1 MTAAAPLL
9 SVRDLRIAFGQS
21 DGRWASIVDGVGF
34 DVRPGEVA
42 CLVGQSGCGK
52 TATAR
57 AILAVL
63 DGVPGVVGGQV
74 THRDAGGRL
83 VSLYP
88 DDLTARPLTPDA
100 PRPFARAAQARRQA
114 EARFAPLQGRTA
126 FALFQNSQ
134 TALSPFATV
143 QTALDRAAALRPT
156 SETSPAARRARNEAL
171 LAAVG
176 FEHPTR
182 FLEKLPSELSG
193 GEAKRVALAQAL
205 AADARLIVADEP
217 TTGLDPTL
225 RVVLRD
231 LFSQLAAQGRAILLI
246 THGLGLFHRL
256 AHTVH
261 VMHEGRLVESAAA
274 GAFFGEPGP
283 QHPYSRRLLA
293 AEAFVEAP

>member
-1 MTAAAPLL
+1 MTDALL
-9 SVRDLRIAFGQS
+9 TVRDLHIAFGRP
-21 DGRWASIVDGVGF
+21 GGVFTPVVEGVSF
-34 DVRPGEVA
+34 EVRPGEVA

-57 AILAVL
+57 AVLAVL
-63 DGVPGVVGGQV
+63 DGSPGVIGGQV
-74 THRDAGGRL
+74 THRDPAGRA
-83 VSLYP
+83 VDLYP
-88 DDLTARPLTPDA
+88 HELASA
-100 PRPFARAAQARRQA
+100 PSSGTDPRLMGRAARARRQA
-114 EARFAPLQGRTA
+114 EARFAPLRGRVA

-134 TALSPFATV
+134 TALSPFASV
-143 QTALDRAAALRPT
+143 EAALDRAAALRKGPRT
-156 SETSPAARRARNEAL
+156 APGERRARNEAL
-171 LAAVG
+171 LTAVG
-176 FEHPTR
+176 FEHPAR

-231 LFSQLAAQGRAILLI
+231 LFVRLAADGRAILLI

-261 VMHEGRLVESAAA
+261 VMHAGRLVESASAD
-274 GAFFGEPGP
+274 AFFGETGP
-283 QHPYSRRLLA
+283 RHAYSRRLLA
-293 AEAFVEAP
+293 AEAFAETP